1 MLLVRKAAHL
11 GGFQSFHVDLAH
23 RQAVEGITEL
33 PMHAVALAVVP
44 VAVALNHTQNS
55 SSF

>member
-1 MLLVRKAAHL
+1 MLLVRNAAHL
-11 GGFQSFHVDLAH
+11 GGIQSLHIDLAH

-33 PMHAVALAVVP
+33 PMHAVALAVIP
-44 VAVALNHTQNS
+44 VVVALNHTRNS